1 MGIAHS
7 CQNIQM
13 IKLYEKT
20 KIIWTP
26 ILIFS
31 LLYYLLN
38 MSSTYV
44 VDDFQSILETLFTNI
59 IVLKTQGRR

>member
-1 MGIAHS
+1 
-7 CQNIQM
+7 M